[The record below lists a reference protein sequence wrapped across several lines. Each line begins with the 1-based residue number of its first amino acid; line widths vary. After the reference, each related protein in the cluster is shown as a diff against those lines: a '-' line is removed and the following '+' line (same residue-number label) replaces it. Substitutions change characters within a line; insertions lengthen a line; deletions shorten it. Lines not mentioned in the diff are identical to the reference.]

1 MDLKTLHLLTVYTN
15 RIKPWS
21 EPLTDGI
28 GIALFIDI
36 KYDEGQGRIGEK
48 RQITS
53 FFSITIGL
61 RVYIYR

>member
-28 GIALFIDI
+28 ALFIDI
-36 KYDEGQGRIGEK
+36 NMMRAREELEK
-48 RQITS
+48 RD
-53 FFSITIGL
+53 
-61 RVYIYR
+61 R

>member
-1 MDLKTLHLLTVYTN
+1 MDLKTFHLLTVYTN

-36 KYDEGQGRIGEK
+36 NMMRAREELEK
-48 RQITS
+48 RD
-53 FFSITIGL
+53 
-61 RVYIYR
+61 R